1 MRLVLTNTSPGISRL
16 APQMHAQSSHLLAYV
31 LFVLYKNVNVAN
43 LKCEMIVFLILLIV
57 I

>member
-1 MRLVLTNTSPGISRL
+1 
-16 APQMHAQSSHLLAYV
+16 MHAQSSHLLAYV

-57 I
+57 IWKSL